1 MDKQIDSRFE
11 RIEKAL
17 TSLIDSVAK
26 YNPSSKQAADLDTAD
41 RELFQGLEEGK
52 PPPSGLYFLSYFFG
66 PFWANL

>member
-1 MDKQIDSRFE
+1 MDKQIGTRFE

-26 YNPSSKQAADLDTAD
+26 YNPSAKQAADLDTAD

-52 PPPSGLYFLSYFFG
+52 PPFRRI
-66 PFWANL
+66 